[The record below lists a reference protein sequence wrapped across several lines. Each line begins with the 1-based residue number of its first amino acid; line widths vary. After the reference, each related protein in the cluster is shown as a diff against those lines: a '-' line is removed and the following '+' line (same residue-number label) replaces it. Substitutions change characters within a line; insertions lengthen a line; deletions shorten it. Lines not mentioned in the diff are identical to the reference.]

1 MSTKPSIA
9 IIGAGHAGL
18 VLAIGLQ
25 DAGYQ
30 VTLVSDRTPAQI
42 ATGRITSTQLLYPA
56 ARAIERELGLD
67 FWQESAPG
75 ADDLQVTVTR
85 PDGDVDFTWAAPYL
99 PGPSASV
106 DYRVRIPYWMNTFRR
121 RGGRLFHISAG
132 LEDLESIADSHDLT
146 IMSTG
151 KGEIGKLFEK
161 DRARCTYDT
170 PQRYIAAV
178 YVDGLQNPQRL
189 ATEVTVIPG
198 VGEVFFFPVL
208 TITGP
213 ANLLMFEGRI
223 GGPLDCW
230 DGVDTP
236 AEYLNQAKTVV
247 NKFVPWAAERVADIT
262 LTDDN
267 AILRG
272 CYPPTVRK
280 PVATLPSGRKVLG
293 MADLVVLNDPI
304 TGEGANNAVKCA
316 KIYLDSIVEHGS
328 MPFDEDWMNT
338 TFETYWDHVQW
349 ATAYTNITLEGPQHV
364 RDLVRAGTRSQVI
377 RQWHADSRSNPA
389 GFFPAWADAGEAE
402 AFIAKH
408 TAMATA
414 ES

>member
-18 VLAIGLQ
+18 VLALGLL
-25 DAGYQ
+25 DKGHQ

-42 ATGRITSTQLLYPA
+42 AMGRITSTQLLYPG

-67 FWQESAPG
+67 FWDGLVPA
-75 ADDLQVTVTR
+75 ADDLEVTVVG
-85 PDGDVDFTWAAPYL
+85 PDGDAAFSWRTPYL
-99 PGPSASV
+99 PGPAASV
-106 DYRVRIPYWMNTFRR
+106 DYRVRIPYWMSIFRR
-121 RGGRLFHISAG
+121 RGGKLYHVSAG
-132 LEDLESIADSHDLT
+132 LEEVESLAASHDLV

-161 DRARCTYDT
+161 DKARCTYDT

-178 YVDGLQNPQRL
+178 YVDGLKVGDRL
-189 ATEVTVIPG
+189 ATEITPIPG
-198 VGEVFFFPVL
+198 VGELFFFPVL

-213 ANLLMFEGRI
+213 ASLLMFEGRI
-223 GGPLDCW
+223 GGALDCW
-230 DGVDTP
+230 DGIDAP
-236 AEYLNQAKTVV
+236 ADYLNQAKTIVD
-247 NKFVPWAAERVADIT
+247 KFAPWASDRVADVT

-267 AILRG
+267 AVLRG

-316 KIYLDSIVEHGS
+316 KIYLDAIDAHGDQ
-328 MPFDEDWMNT
+328 PFDESWMQQ
-338 TFETYWDHVQW
+338 TFDTYWEDVQW

-364 RDLVRAGTRSQVI
+364 RDLVRAASVSPEI
-377 RQWHADSRSNPA
+377 AQWHADSRSTPKD
-389 GFFPAWADAGEAE
+389 FFPMWNDPAQAE
-402 AFIAKH
+402 AFIARH
-408 TAMATA
+408 TAAVA
-414 ES
+414 AVR